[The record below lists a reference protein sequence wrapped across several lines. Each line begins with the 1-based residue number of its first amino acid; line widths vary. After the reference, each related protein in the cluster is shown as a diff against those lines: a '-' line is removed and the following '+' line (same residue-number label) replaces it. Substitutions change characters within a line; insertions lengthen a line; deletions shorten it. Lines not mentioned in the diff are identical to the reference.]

1 MRENLLTECFFGSVK
16 SFFLMRKMLFNIVID
31 IDINNKLGRQ
41 YFNDEIRFF
50 FAFLSK
56 QQSDILINDMHFL

>member
-1 MRENLLTECFFGSVK
+1 
-16 SFFLMRKMLFNIVID
+16 MRKMLFNIVID

-50 FAFLSK
+50 LPF
-56 QQSDILINDMHFL
+56 